1 MKQQNSPLKQ
11 NATEMIVHGIVV
23 RLIFSEQKNT
33 AVPKRVGEI
42 LKSSYLEKTAG

>member
-1 MKQQNSPLKQ
+1 MEQQSSSLKQ
-11 NATEMIVHGIVV
+11 NVTEVIVCGIVV